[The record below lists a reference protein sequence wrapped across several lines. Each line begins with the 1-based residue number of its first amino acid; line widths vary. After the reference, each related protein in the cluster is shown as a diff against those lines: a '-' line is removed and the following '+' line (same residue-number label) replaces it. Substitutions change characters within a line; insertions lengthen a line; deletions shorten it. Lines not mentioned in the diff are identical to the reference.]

1 MLSKI
6 FLAMRPC
13 SGYYEYMI
21 KQFFLSVGLT
31 VACSLSLMAQDY
43 PTDCINIKKVEG
55 TENRI
60 LQTPIATYVSPDGQV
75 VDLVGAIHIGE
86 RDYFEQLNE
95 LFTGYDRV
103 LYEMVDGATLSRMM
117 TLRKKFKDGSI
128 TEEESKELATMED
141 KKSKGSIFGVLLS
154 IGYALNSNKMGLV
167 MQQEVVDYGF
177 EHFVFADM
185 TMEEMDAAMKER
197 KETFLGMVLTELLP
211 SRRSKD
217 SSKQTDMAK
226 KLLTG
231 EATEGMLRGVVMD
244 TLAEK
249 GTKALDE
256 TAIIVSR
263 NEKAM
268 KVLIDELKNKD
279 SKKLAIFY
287 GAAHLPDFHKRL
299 LALGFTF
306 QKVDWIDAFG
316 TEEESSEEE

>member
-1 MLSKI
+1 
-6 FLAMRPC
+6 
-13 SGYYEYMI
+13 MI
-21 KQFFLSVGLT
+21 KQFFLSAGLT
-31 VACSLSLMAQDY
+31 IACSFSLFAQNY
-43 PTDCINIKKVEG
+43 PTDCINIKKVGE
-55 TENRI
+55 TEERI

-117 TLRKKFKDGSI
+117 TLRKKLENDTI
-128 TEEESKELATMED
+128 TDEERKELATIDD
-141 KKSKGSIFGVLLS
+141 KKSGGGVFGMLL
-154 IGYALNSNKMGLV
+154 GLAYALNSNKLDLV
-167 MQQEVVDYGF
+167 MQQSVVDYGF
-177 EHFVFADM
+177 DHFVFADM
-185 TMEEMDAAMKER
+185 TMEEMNAAMKER
-197 KETFLGMVLTELLP
+197 KETFLGMALTEMLP

-217 SSKQTDMAK
+217 DKKKQSEMAK

-231 EATEGMLRGVVMD
+231 ESSTSMMRGFVMD
-244 TLAEK
+244 TLADK
-249 GTKALDE
+249 GTKALDD

-268 KVLIDELKNKD
+268 KVLIEELKNKD

-316 TEEESSEEE
+316 TGEEDSEEK